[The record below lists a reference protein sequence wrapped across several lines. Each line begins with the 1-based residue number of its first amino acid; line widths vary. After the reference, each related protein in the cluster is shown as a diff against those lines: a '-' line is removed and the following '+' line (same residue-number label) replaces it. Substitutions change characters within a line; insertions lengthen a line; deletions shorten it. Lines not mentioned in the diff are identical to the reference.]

1 MKVKELISDSVWMPG
16 SLYESSTPKV
26 TILLPTYSRGRDG
39 SFLRAVDSLLNQTT
53 KEIELIIIDDAS
65 TDGTFDQIKKIM
77 EYDGRVSCIRH
88 QHNIGLPAISE
99 YEGFIKSK
107 GDFFFFGFDDNLY
120 ELDGIENLLDYAT
133 ENEQLIVRGKCR
145 YPYMGVI
152 NELPNLDISALWATN
167 FIANSSVL
175 VHRKVLED
183 VGLYD
188 PHLLIV
194 RLCDFDLWRRVVCKY
209 EFPFVDELVT
219 TENGM
224 INKGSLGNT
233 RFMDNW
239 AANEFMGYS
248 RNAKL
253 RPENYAEY
261 EIDFVD
267 PKFTSRTQ
275 SLIHTQIVEY
285 NLRHTDILI
294 NNNSNSIQSN
304 DTEKI
309 LSENNII
316 LLTDNYITAS
326 ELLCFDDLPET
337 IRSRILFINP
347 NYWRNE
353 LFLLANC
360 SILIVSRRVDN
371 ELATIWVDGAR
382 DLSIPIYYYSDDNLV
397 ELGNYTHLQMK
408 NYMKEYAGI
417 LTTSQNLMDEYVKK
431 KLHKNIQY
439 FPISMASRLYDR
451 KDFNTNNPIRIAFM
465 GGGFREKALKEC
477 VIPALNQISQN
488 IPIEVFLP
496 DSVRPNTSKI
506 DFSGNVKIV
515 YYKRDISY
523 YPVIN
528 FLKRRNIDILVHP
541 SVPSQ
546 NNKYKTENSLINACM
561 IGAVLVASD
570 EYPYKSS
577 SKEILTSVE
586 NLKEGWVA
594 GLLPLIQSSEER
606 KNKYHNA
613 LEYCR
618 NTYNGKLNEEIIT
631 KLLGVTKPIS
641 TIDELTRYKN
651 IVLFMSRRGHQISF
665 SQDYSDLGY
674 GRLIKLFVWKLLH
687 TPIKTTIMVI
697 LGRMKRR
704 NIEINQ

>member
-26 TILLPTYSRGRDG
+26 SILLPTFSRGKDG

-65 TDGTFDQIKKIM
+65 TDGTFDQIKNIM
-77 EYDGRVSCIRH
+77 NYDGRVSCIRH

-120 ELDGIENLLDYAT
+120 ELDGIEKLLDYAT

-152 NELPNLDISALWATN
+152 HELPNLDISALWATN

-188 PHLLIV
+188 PHLIIV

-224 INKGSLGNT
+224 IKKDSLGNS
-233 RFMDNW
+233 RFLDNW
-239 AANEFMGYS
+239 ATNEFMGFN
-248 RNAKL
+248 RNEKL
-253 RPENYAEY
+253 RPENYADY
-261 EIDFVD
+261 EIDFID
-267 PKFTSRTQ
+267 PKFSSRTQ
-275 SLIHTQIVEY
+275 SLIHSQVVEY
-285 NLRHTDILI
+285 NLKHRDILNKKSI
-294 NNNSNSIQSN
+294 NSMQIDGTKKNI
-304 DTEKI
+304 
-309 LSENNII
+309 SENNII

-326 ELLCFDDLPET
+326 ELLCFDDLHET
-337 IRSRILFINP
+337 IRSKIFFINP
-347 NYWRNE
+347 NFWRSE

-360 SILIVSRRVDN
+360 SSLIVSRRVDN
-371 ELATIWVDGAR
+371 ELAAIWVDGAR

-397 ELGNYTHLQMK
+397 ELGNYNLLQMK
-408 NYMKEYAGI
+408 NYMKDYAGI
-417 LTTSQNLMDEYVKK
+417 LATSQKLMDDYVEK
-431 KLHKNIQY
+431 KLHNNIQY
-439 FPISMASRLYDR
+439 FPISMSSRLYER
-451 KDFNTNNPIRIAFM
+451 EEFNSDHPIRIAFM
-465 GGGFREKALKEC
+465 GGGFREKALLEC
-477 VIPALNQISQN
+477 VIPAIIHISQN
-488 IPIEVFLP
+488 TPMEVFLP
-496 DSVRPNTSKI
+496 DSVEPRISKI
-506 DFSGNVKIV
+506 NFSSNVKLV

-528 FLKRRNIDILVHP
+528 FLKRNNIDILVHP

-546 NNKYKTENSLINACM
+546 NNQYKTENSLINACM

-570 EYPYKSS
+570 EHPYKSS

-586 NLKEGWVA
+586 NSKEGWVA
-594 GLLPLIQSSEER
+594 GLLPLIQSSDER
-606 KNKYHNA
+606 KKIYHKA
-613 LEYCR
+613 LAHCR
-618 NTYNGKLNEEIIT
+618 NTYNGQLNEEILT
-631 KLLGVTKPIS
+631 KLLDETKPIS
-641 TIDELTRYKN
+641 SIDELTRYKN
-651 IVLFMSRRGHQISF
+651 IVLFMSRRGHQVTK
-665 SQDYSDLGY
+665 SQDYSTLGY
-674 GRLIKLFVWKLLH
+674 GQLIKLLVWKIFH
-687 TPIKTTIMVI
+687 TPLKTTIMVI
-697 LGRMKRR
+697 LGRLKLRKNR
-704 NIEINQ
+704 N